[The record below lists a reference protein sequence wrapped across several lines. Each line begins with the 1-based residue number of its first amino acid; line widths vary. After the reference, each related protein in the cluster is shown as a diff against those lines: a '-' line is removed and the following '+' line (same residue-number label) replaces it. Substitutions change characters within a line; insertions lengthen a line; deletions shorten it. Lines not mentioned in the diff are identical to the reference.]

1 MKKRLMMYN
10 ELVDKIEQNTI
21 EKNELLEKI
30 NRLESIIQ
38 SYKKTNERYDKLNV
52 QMLKNF
58 IATERLSD
66 EQREKLEKILIL
78 S

>member
-1 MKKRLMMYN
+1 MKKKLMMYN
-10 ELVDKIEQNTI
+10 ELVDKIEHNTI

-38 SYKKTNERYDKLNV
+38 SYKKTNERYDKINV

-66 EQREKLEKILIL
+66 EQREKLEKMLII